1 MSEER
6 AITLEFLAA
15 QSQRVLTELRI
26 IRDDVDVLA
35 ATMGR
40 IDNNYDRLENR
51 MDMLIAEMREVRQ
64 ELRAMHAQHDH
75 TARRVRALEEREP

>member
-1 MSEER
+1 MSEDR
-6 AITLEFLAA
+6 PVTLDFLAA

-26 IRDDVDVLA
+26 LRDDVDVLA
-35 ATMGR
+35 ATMRR

-64 ELRAMHAQHDH
+64 ELRAMHAQHDR
-75 TARRVRALEEREP
+75 TAS